1 MSQTKDRQIPA
12 WISAIAA
19 QEAERLYDLA
29 PTQFKARSM
38 AVERLRSGIEELLTS
53 ELAARAA

>member
-1 MSQTKDRQIPA
+1 MSQPKDHRIPV
-12 WISAIAA
+12 WIAAIAA

-29 PTQFKARSM
+29 PTQFKGRSIT
-38 AVERLRSGIEELLTS
+38 VEQLRIGIEELLTN